1 MDNFFFRRREVIE
14 IGYETLVNF
23 DRDMAAPPNIVQGFL
38 YRCENIPPDRYEEI
52 LRC

>member
-23 DRDMAAPPNIVQGFL
+23 DRDMAAPPNIVQGNRL
-38 YRCENIPPDRYEEI
+38 VHEAGPDFNKKN
-52 LRC
+52 LL